1 MKADVKKKFGNG
13 ENYKMIKEAK
23 ILNVVKK
30 DVRLFILA
38 GILSIIIS
46 FLNISL
52 INFER
57 KISDTI
63 LTMNRNLFREIVF
76 IVVVIVV
83 LKIFLEYIK
92 SYTFGRFAEKTLAN
106 LRIVIGEKLLK
117 VPIEYI
123 ENNSTGDFISR
134 LSNDLSLI
142 QNFIG
147 GSLNDLLYHP
157 VTFIMGVIL
166 ALNISWKLTLFCFT
180 VIPIILF
187 LSVIISSPIE
197 KFTQKQQDAFGDVNT
212 LAQDS
217 ISGIAVIKSFNLQ
230 KEIHNRFV
238 KELQKAF
245 KEGLRSARYEV
256 VLEPIKMML
265 QIGPFLLMFFY
276 GGSLV
281 LKGEMTVGGILAF
294 IELLNVFL
302 ASVNVFPNIISNYRK
317 AKAAGERIEEIL
329 NQEEESFGE
338 IEEGIKDYPYAVE
351 FENVSFSYN
360 GNMVIRKY

>member
-57 KISDTI
+57 KISDAI

-147 GSLNDLLYHP
+147 
-157 VTFIMGVIL
+157 
-166 ALNISWKLTLFCFT
+166 W
-180 VIPIILF
+180 
-187 LSVIISSPIE
+187 
-197 KFTQKQQDAFGDVNT
+197 
-212 LAQDS
+212 
-217 ISGIAVIKSFNLQ
+217 
-230 KEIHNRFV
+230 
-238 KELQKAF
+238 
-245 KEGLRSARYEV
+245 
-256 VLEPIKMML
+256 
-265 QIGPFLLMFFY
+265 
-276 GGSLV
+276 
-281 LKGEMTVGGILAF
+281 
-294 IELLNVFL
+294 
-302 ASVNVFPNIISNYRK
+302 
-317 AKAAGERIEEIL
+317 
-329 NQEEESFGE
+329 
-338 IEEGIKDYPYAVE
+338 
-351 FENVSFSYN
+351 
-360 GNMVIRKY
+360 